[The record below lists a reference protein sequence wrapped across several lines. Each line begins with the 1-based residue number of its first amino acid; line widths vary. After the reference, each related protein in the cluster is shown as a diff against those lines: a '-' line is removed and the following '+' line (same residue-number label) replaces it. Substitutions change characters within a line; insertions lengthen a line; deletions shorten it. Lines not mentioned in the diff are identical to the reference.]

1 MVISRTT
8 SPATV
13 GAGPYSIDSG
23 GPSGAADPTVL
34 PDRDRRPGGTRAG
47 GSPRANDSRIA
58 RYGHP
63 AGTAGSPA
71 TRPDRRNVPRT
82 RGRPLPRSAP
92 SSTVRSPGPPRLIVV
107 RPRFRRLPSL
117 RRARYARSGAVAAGG
132 TTLRSRVPVGRDAD
146 AAAAWGA

>member
-1 MVISRTT
+1 MVIYRTT

-23 GPSGAADPTVL
+23 GPSGDADPTVL

-82 RGRPLPRSAP
+82 RGRPRPRSAP
-92 SSTVRSPGPPRLIVV
+92 SSTVRRPGPPRLIVV
-107 RPRFRRLPSL
+107 RRRFRRLPSL
-117 RRARYARSGAVAAGG
+117 RRARYVRSGTAVNGGNSGPAPEPAGPDVDVAAG
-132 TTLRSRVPVGRDAD
+132 
-146 AAAAWGA
+146 WGA